1 MSSTTSPRI
10 QLSAPHLGGQ
20 ELSNIQNA
28 IAENMIAVGSYITA
42 FELAV
47 AKKVGVPHAV
57 ALASGTA
64 ALHLALLGLG
74 VKRGDSVWCSSLTFC
89 GSANPISYVGAQPVF
104 IDCDIHTWNLDPA
117 LLAQGLDDAAK
128 KGSLPKAVICVDLYG
143 QCAHYDAIIA
153 ACSRYEVP
161 LIEDAAE
168 ALGAH
173 YHGRA
178 AGSFGRASI
187 LSFNGNK
194 IITTGGGGML
204 LSHDANFIAQARH
217 LSSQARD
224 PAAWYEHTKIGY
236 NYRLSN
242 INSALGCGQ
251 MVVLEDRVLA
261 RRRVY
266 SRYQKQLGNIPGISF
281 APDLDA
287 ETGTRCTRWLTV
299 ILLDP
304 AIIRIA
310 PLALMQRLEDLSID
324 SRPVWKPMHLQ
335 PIFSGCRVLGGSVS
349 ESLFIRG
356 LCLPSSSSLTDDE
369 QDRVIAA
376 IRTAVT
382 R

>member
-1 MSSTTSPRI
+1 
-10 QLSAPHLGGQ
+10 
-20 ELSNIQNA
+20 
-28 IAENMIAVGSYITA
+28 
-42 FELAV
+42 
-47 AKKVGVPHAV
+47 
-57 ALASGTA
+57 
-64 ALHLALLGLG
+64 
-74 VKRGDSVWCSSLTFC
+74 
-89 GSANPISYVGAQPVF
+89 
-104 IDCDIHTWNLDPA
+104 
-117 LLAQGLDDAAK
+117 
-128 KGSLPKAVICVDLYG
+128 
-143 QCAHYDAIIA
+143 
-153 ACSRYEVP
+153 
-161 LIEDAAE
+161 
-168 ALGAH
+168 
-173 YHGRA
+173 
-178 AGSFGRASI
+178 
-187 LSFNGNK
+187 
-194 IITTGGGGML
+194 ML